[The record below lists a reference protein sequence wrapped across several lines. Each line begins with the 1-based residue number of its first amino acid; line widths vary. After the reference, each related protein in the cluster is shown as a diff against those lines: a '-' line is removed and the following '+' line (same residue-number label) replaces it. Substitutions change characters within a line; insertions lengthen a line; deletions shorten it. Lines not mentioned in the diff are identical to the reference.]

1 MYFITGGIGFLGCLI
16 FMILVILFAVR
27 RKPCTAPLIAMFLS
41 VLLFLGS
48 GFLYTKTDPNL
59 GGSPFLKFLVRDRT
73 VPPDLDGE
81 WRENNGSEESFH
93 GVLISGNTIEIYWV
107 SEGGQAASLYW
118 AGSYTPPPD
127 GKEPYTWVS
136 EDDVTRTSAAQLA
149 SGERT
154 KTFTYQNGI
163 LSYSASV
170 LGVSTTIEAIKRPWQ
185 PTEDEEGNL
194 VVPPADDIVEV
205 PPPPS
210 SGILGDYN
218 ASIGRAVLAADS
230 EGNPAI
236 VITYSWTN
244 NGEEPASAMMK
255 MLEKAYQDGVQLTAA
270 VMGEDSGYPLE
281 VRTQEVAPGATVDIP
296 CAFTLADDTA
306 PVEFELSELFS
317 LTNDV
322 LARTYDLAAIQPEE
336 PEE

>member
-1 MYFITGGIGFLGCLI
+1 
-16 FMILVILFAVR
+16 MI
-27 RKPCTAPLIAMFLS
+27 
-41 VLLFLGS
+41 
-48 GFLYTKTDPNL
+48 
-59 GGSPFLKFLVRDRT
+59 
-73 VPPDLDGE
+73 
-81 WRENNGSEESFH
+81 
-93 GVLISGNTIEIYWV
+93 
-107 SEGGQAASLYW
+107 
-118 AGSYTPPPD
+118 
-127 GKEPYTWVS
+127 
-136 EDDVTRTSAAQLA
+136 
-149 SGERT
+149 
-154 KTFTYQNGI
+154 
-163 LSYSASV
+163 
-170 LGVSTTIEAIKRPWQ
+170 
-185 PTEDEEGNL
+185 
-194 VVPPADDIVEV
+194 PPADDIEEV
-205 PPPPS
+205 TPPPS

-218 ASIGRAVLAADS
+218 ASIGRAVFAADS